1 MIMIN
6 LFFISTMI
14 FFNVLLMGLYFYLK
28 SQKALHVLQQSG
40 YDNKRLWRYMKSHY
54 KFVYGI
60 NELLP
65 LVGILIMSQSLL
77 LGLVLNAVFLYYNI
91 RFFNIANTRYVAKLG
106 LNVTDRVKRLIGSY
120 AVVNLIIFGLMV
132 LGFKINNIIEF
143 YLILAIMT
151 YIIYVV
157 LMIANLINQ
166 PVEAQVRQKF
176 QNMAKAKLAKHSEL
190 FVIGI
195 TGSYGKTSIK
205 NIVGNVLGEIE
216 PTLITPESYNTPN
229 GLTITVNNF
238 LNPFHKNFVAE
249 MGAYYEGE
257 INELVELVSPKI
269 GIVSSVGPQHLETFK
284 TMETIQ
290 RTKLELIEGLPSDG
304 LGILNYDNKYIR
316 EYEIKNNVEVKY
328 YSLENEEADLY
339 GYDVRYLDGM
349 MAFKVK
355 LDGEVYEIET
365 KLLGIHS
372 VQNIMAAL
380 LVAQYKNIEMKTV
393 IAAIKKLKPVKNRL
407 EYKYVNS
414 KLSIIDDAFNSNPEG
429 IREAIKIL
437 GNYENKK
444 RILITP
450 GLIDLGSKTE
460 EIHNELGAYLTDFV
474 DEVYIV
480 GKLNRDA
487 LVAGI
492 TSTDFDQNKVFE
504 CDNFIDAYEIATA
517 QDAEKVVLIA
527 NDLPDKFND

>member
-1 MIMIN
+1 MIK
-6 LFFISTMI
+6 LFLISTMI
-14 FFNVLLMGLYFYLK
+14 FLNVLLMGLYFYLK
-28 SQKALHVLQQSG
+28 SHKAIHVLQQSG

-65 LVGILIMSQSLL
+65 LIGILIMSHNLL
-77 LGLVLNAVFLYYNI
+77 VGLLLNAVFLYYNT
-91 RFFNIANTRYVAKLG
+91 RLFNVANTRYIAKLG
-106 LNVTDRVKRLIGSY
+106 LNVTDRVKRLITSFT
-120 AVVNLIIFGLMV
+120 IISIIMLGL
-132 LGFKINNIIEF
+132 LSLTITINNILEF
-143 YLILAIMT
+143 YLNLAIMT
-151 YIIYVV
+151 YVIYLI
-157 LMIANLINQ
+157 LMLANAINQ
-166 PVEAQVRQKF
+166 PIEAKVRQKY
-176 QNMAKAKLAKHSEL
+176 QNMARTKLAKHRDL

-257 INELVELVSPKI
+257 IRELAELVNPKI

-290 RTKLELIEGLPSDG
+290 KTKLELIESLPEDG
-304 LGILNYDNKYIR
+304 LGILNYDNEYIR
-316 EYEIKNNVEVKY
+316 NYQIQNNVSVKY
-328 YSLENEEADLY
+328 YSLENQNADLY
-339 GYDVRYLDGM
+339 GYDVKYLDGM
-349 MAFKVK
+349 MNFKVK
-355 LDGEVYEIET
+355 MNDEVYEIET

-372 VQNIMAAL
+372 VQNIMAAI
-380 LVAQYKNIEMKTV
+380 LVAEYKNIDMKTV
-393 IAAIKKLKPVKNRL
+393 ITAIKKLRPVKNRL

-460 EIHNELGAYLTDFV
+460 EIHNELGAYLTQYV

-480 GKLNRDA
+480 GKLNREA
-487 LVAGI
+487 IIKGI
-492 TSTDFDQNKVFE
+492 KTTDFDQNNVYE
-504 CDNFIDAYEIATA
+504 CDNFIDAYDVATN
-517 QDAEKVVLIA
+517 QDVEKVVLIA

>member
-1 MIMIN
+1 MIMY
-6 LFFISTMI
+6 LFLISTMI
-14 FFNVLLMGLYFYLK
+14 FFNMLLMGLYFYLK
-28 SQKALHVLQQSG
+28 SHKAIHVLQQSG
-40 YDNKRLWRYMKSHY
+40 YDNKRLGRYMKSHY

-65 LVGILIMSQSLL
+65 IISILIMSKYLL
-77 LGLVLNAVFLYYNI
+77 VGLIINIFFMYYNI
-91 RFFNIANTRYVAKLG
+91 RFFNVANKRYVAKLG
-106 LNVTDRVKRLIGSY
+106 LRVTDRVKRLIISY
-120 AVVNLIIFGLMV
+120 SVTTLIVIMAILFAVHQDFLLDVYIMMTIITYGVYV
-132 LGFKINNIIEF
+132 LLLFANFINI
-143 YLILAIMT
+143 
-151 YIIYVV
+151 
-157 LMIANLINQ
+157 
-166 PVEAQVRQKF
+166 PVEKRVRLKF
-176 QNMAKAKLAKHSEL
+176 QNMAKAKLAKHSDL
-190 FVIGI
+190 FVVGI

-205 NIVGNVLGEIE
+205 NIIGNVLSEIE

-238 LNPFHKNFVAE
+238 LNPFHKNFIAE

-257 INELVELVSPKI
+257 IKELVDLVEPKI

-284 TMETIQ
+284 TIETIT

-304 LGILNYDNKYIR
+304 LGILNYDNKFIR
-316 EYEIKNNVEVKY
+316 EYKIKNDVEVKY
-328 YSLENEEADLY
+328 YSLENENADLY
-339 GYDVRYLDGM
+339 GFDVKYLDGM

-355 LDGEVYEIET
+355 LNGEVYDIET

-372 VQNIMAAL
+372 VQNIMAAI
-380 LVAQYKNIEMKTV
+380 LVAEYKKIDMNTV
-393 IAAIKKLKPVKNRL
+393 IDAIKRLKPVKNRL

-429 IREAIKIL
+429 IKEAIKIL

-460 EIHNELGAYLTDFV
+460 EIHVELGKYLTEYV
-474 DEVYIV
+474 DEIYII
-480 GKLNRDA
+480 GKLNRENI
-487 LVAGI
+487 LKGI
-492 TSTDFDQNKVFE
+492 TQTEFDLENVYE
-504 CDNFIDAYEIATA
+504 CDNFIDGYELATN
-517 QDAEKVVLIA
+517 QDVEKIVLIA

>member
-1 MIMIN
+1 MIY
-6 LFFISTMI
+6 LFLISTMI
-14 FFNVLLMGLYFYLK
+14 FLNVLFMGLYFYLK
-28 SQKALHVLQQSG
+28 SHKALHILQQSG

-65 LVGILIMSQSLL
+65 LIAILIMTRYFLF
-77 LGLVLNAVFLYYNI
+77 GLVLNAVFLYYNT

-106 LNVTDRVKRLIGSY
+106 LNVTDRVKRLIASFSVVTLI
-120 AVVNLIIFGLMV
+120 AVIALFAVLRIDNLVEL
-132 LGFKINNIIEF
+132 
-143 YLILAIMT
+143 YLIMTIVT
-151 YIIYVV
+151 YIVYVL
-157 LMIANLINQ
+157 LMIANQINQ
-166 PVEAQVRQKF
+166 PIEAQVRQKF
-176 QNMAKAKLAKHSEL
+176 QNMAKAKLAKHQEL

-257 INELVELVSPKI
+257 IKELVDLVSPKI

-290 RTKLELIEGLPSDG
+290 KTKLELIEGLPTDG

-316 EYEIKNNVEVKY
+316 EYEIKNSVEVKY

-349 MAFKVK
+349 MAFKIK
-355 LDGEVYEIET
+355 LDGEVYEVET

-372 VQNIMAAL
+372 VQNIMASI
-380 LVAQYKNIEMKTV
+380 LVAQYKGIEISKA

-460 EIHNELGAYLTDFV
+460 EIHNDLGAYLTDYV

-480 GKLNRDA
+480 GKLNREA
-487 LVAGI
+487 IIKGI
-492 TSTDFDQNKVFE
+492 NSTDFDTENVYE
-504 CDNFIDAYEIATA
+504 CDNFIDAYEIATN
-517 QDAEKVVLIA
+517 QDLEKVVLIA

>member
-1 MIMIN
+1 MIMY
-6 LFFISTMI
+6 LFLVSTMI
-14 FFNVLLMGLYFYLK
+14 FFNILLMGLYFYLK
-28 SQKALHVLQQSG
+28 SHKAVHVLQQSG

-65 LVGILIMSQSLL
+65 FIGILIMQRNLL
-77 LGLVLNAVFLYYNI
+77 LGLFVNAVFLYYNT

-106 LNVTDRVKRLIGSY
+106 LNVTDRVKRLLLS
-120 AVVNLIIFGLMV
+120 FGLVTLAVFV
-132 LGFKINNIIEF
+132 LLFMTFDWTGVLEL
-143 YLILAIMT
+143 YLVLTIVT
-151 YIIYVV
+151 YIIYG
-157 LMIANLINQ
+157 LLLIANLINQ
-166 PVEAQVRQKF
+166 PVEARVRRKF
-176 QNMAKAKLAKHSEL
+176 QNMARTKLANHREL

-205 NIVGNVLGEIE
+205 NIIGNVLSEIE

-238 LNPFHKNFVAE
+238 LNPFHKNFIAE

-257 INELVELVSPKI
+257 IKELVDLVEPKV

-304 LGILNYDNKYIR
+304 LGILNYDNEYIR
-316 EYEIKNNVEVKY
+316 TYEIKNSVDVKY

-339 GYDVRYLDGM
+339 GYDVKYLDGM

-355 LDGEVYEIET
+355 LDGNVYDIET

-372 VQNIMAAL
+372 VQNIMAAI
-380 LVAQYKNIEMKTV
+380 LVAQYKNIDMNTV

-460 EIHNELGAYLTDFV
+460 EIHNELGAYLTDYV

-480 GKLNRDA
+480 GQLNREA
-487 LVAGI
+487 ITKGI
-492 TSTDFDQNKVFE
+492 ESTDFDLSNVYE
-504 CDNFIDAYEIATA
+504 CDNFIDAYDMAA
-517 QDAEKVVLIA
+517 NQDIEKVILIA